1 MAQNIIE
8 ITISKYFRYS
18 NVQIYNKTRIV
29 NYTPGGG
36 VNYIRMITI
45 MIRLHNDYVR

>member
-29 NYTPGGG
+29 ELTPGGG
-36 VNYIRMITI
+36 VMRMITI
-45 MIRLHNDYVR
+45 MIRLHNDYAR